1 MVNEDYRN
9 AMLTDIG
16 GGDGGATGI
25 DSLRY
30 QFSFSKKQLQT
41 QVRLPLEYEANLSSF
56 METIDAQ
63 PVVSF
68 DDLAP
73 FDPIEQLDFEVENY

>member
-56 METIDAQ
+56 METIDA
-63 PVVSF
+63 
-68 DDLAP
+68 
-73 FDPIEQLDFEVENY
+73 

>member
-1 MVNEDYRN
+1 
-9 AMLTDIG
+9 
-16 GGDGGATGI
+16 
-25 DSLRY
+25 
-30 QFSFSKKQLQT
+30 
-41 QVRLPLEYEANLSSF
+41 

-73 FDPIEQLDFEVENY
+73 FDPIEQLDFEVENYQARPLPAISAYDPIFANKVIRPGCEYESALRSRAGEPDLEKIQVAAHE